1 MALNS
6 KTTLKII
13 DALCEGPIEGLVLAG
28 KTKKSVFL
36 NETIITGRQYSRETV
51 KISTRDGTGTQSPFD
66 EGSTFKDQQTTII
79 NVNQEIG
86 SSYSEKLKINDKGDN
101 EVQERKYGDGQV
113 TRAISDADVDF
124 VELVFTIPKL
134 YCVAVEGLARGQL
147 FFAQIKLELHICG
160 VDGAWKKVDV
170 EVKNQKDKN
179 IIKGICT
186 SSYQFKTQTID
197 LRGLRGPYRIRVR
210 KLDFGADIDG
220 SYRNQLEQKFL
231 KEGKKPSEALDRAN
245 TKAAERAREQAFEI
259 SFEDFEDLPEKT
271 PLAGKRA
278 DQILW
283 TSIIVGKKFG
293 TAYPHTALVSLSLD
307 AEEYSTLP
315 ARAYDIKGLRVKIP
329 SSATVRG
336 DELAPGSLNFD
347 PTIAFDGSLKV
358 DEDGVHELH
367 WTTCPVC
374 CFYDLLTNKRY
385 GAGDFIE
392 QSNLNWVDLIEIAKY
407 SNEIVTNPDGTQEA
421 RFAIN
426 TVIGSQAEAFSVL
439 QDMASVFRGMLFW
452 KSDNIQVA
460 ADHGELDS
468 GDVPAIH
475 IFSNSNV
482 VEGSFTYSGSSLKT
496 RSTRVR
502 VRYNDPDNFHK
513 PNFICIEDKDLIE
526 KYGVQEKSVVAF
538 GCTSK
543 YQAQR
548 MGRWI
553 MQSERLHDETVTFS
567 VGIEGLNVL
576 PGQVFE
582 VSDEMRVGVRF
593 AGRIKG
599 ATTSLVR
606 IDYEGVLFD
615 DRTGNVDTW
624 NVFDNEDVDL
634 PSTSNNKVSVVMKD
648 GTIETSSIT
657 SVAGNTLNV
666 SPKFT
671 QAPPDDAL
679 YAIKSNDLVLP
690 KYRCL
695 SIAEGEDGTY
705 AVVGVK
711 HVDGIYR
718 VVEDPAAKLDLVDP
732 FFYSSD
738 PAAPTDVKITFQQ
751 IDDGRNTT
759 NRATVSWTRGL
770 SGSVIE
776 FKVEYKVGEGNWIS
790 RSTTNNSIDITTGLV
805 PGKKLIARVQAI
817 GPAPD
822 RKKSGYGEQEREIPV
837 GGTSDDTSD
846 LAQVTLPPDP
856 ENVTI
861 EAIGVDQVALRW
873 GATASGQKLEGFIA
887 VIKHSSKTD
896 GSGSWANS
904 SILRRVE
911 ARTTSV
917 VLPLLN
923 GEYLIKFQN
932 EQRLRSANAV
942 SAIINIPDGIP
953 RLNFE
958 VFREDQL
965 ANEFGGDK
973 VGVYYNQDYDGLI
986 LDGDASF
993 DAIPDLDTFRPG
1005 PDILASEMV
1014 AGNVYTILTAYATD
1028 FTTVGAPN
1036 NNSGTSFTATGPIP
1050 GVVSF
1055 DDRTDLIDTWSDFDG
1070 PSGTL
1075 YAFIDSHFG
1084 TQLTKGEYFF
1094 QKTVDLGNK
1103 FTVRM
1108 QRVLTTRGLYASDL
1122 IDDRTELV
1130 DTWSDFDGDLP
1141 DDTNVEVYF
1150 RKNSDTSS
1158 AGVNQNSI
1166 TPAGLLGDF
1175 AKEDGSKILQE
1186 DDSSK
1191 FNRDAVL
1198 EFDDW
1203 MPLENNVF
1211 VGRFFQFKAV
1221 LTTDHVDQT
1230 PIVDQLGVT
1239 LQFERRTENSGTIA
1253 SGTSSK
1259 AVLFED
1265 AFYTDADTEVA
1276 VGITAF
1282 EFQSGDYYR
1291 LTNVTG
1297 TGFTI
1302 TFYDSSNAVINRGG
1316 KGIDFQYTAIGYGT
1330 KQS

>member
-13 DALCEGPIEGLVLAG
+13 DALCEGPIEGLVKARQ
-28 KTKKSVFL
+28 SVFL
-36 NETIITGRQYSRETV
+36 NETLITGRQFNEGTV
-51 KISTRDGTGTQSPFD
+51 QYQTKEGTRSQGTFNA
-66 EGSTFKDQQTTII
+66 GSTFQDRQTTIV
-79 NVNQEIG
+79 NVNEQIG
-86 SSYSEKLKINDKGDN
+86 SSYSEQLNAEGTLRKGDPD
-101 EVQERKYGDGQV
+101 YGTGQI
-113 TRAISDADVDF
+113 TRTITDVDVDF
-124 VELVFTIPKL
+124 VELIFTIPKL

-160 VDGAWKKVDV
+160 ADGVWNKVNIEVESQVKKNV
-170 EVKNQKDKN
+170 
-179 IIKGICT
+179 IKGICT

-197 LRGLRGPYRIRVR
+197 LSRKKYGKGPYRIRVR
-210 KLDFGADIDG
+210 KIEFD
-220 SYRNQLEQKFL
+220 NPE
-231 KEGKKPSEALDRAN
+231 N
-245 TKAAERAREQAFEI
+245 AFEI
-259 SFEDFEDLPEKT
+259 SFNDFVDIPKET
-271 PLAGKRA
+271 PIASKRA
-278 DQILW
+278 DQIFW

-293 TAYPHTALVSLSLD
+293 TAYPHTALVFLSLD
-307 AEEYSTLP
+307 SEEYSTLP
-315 ARAYDIKGLRVKIP
+315 ARAYDVKGLKVKIP
-329 SSATVRG
+329 SNATVAKSGR
-336 DELAPGSLNFD
+336 LQFD
-347 PTIAFDGSLKV
+347 DSVPFDGSLRT
-358 DEDGVHELH
+358 DEF

-385 GAGDFIE
+385 GAGDFIN

-407 SNEIVTNPDGTQEA
+407 CNEQVEHVDDQGETRKEA

-452 KSDNIQVA
+452 KSDNVQIA
-460 ADHGELDS
+460 ADHGELNDTVAS
-468 GDVPAIH
+468 SPKNVPAIH
-475 IFSNSNV
+475 VFSNSNV
-482 VEGSFTYSGSSLKT
+482 VNGSFSYSGSSLKT

-513 PNFICIEDKDLIE
+513 PNFICIEDRSLID

-543 YQAQR
+543 HQAQR

-553 MQSERLHDETVTFS
+553 MQSEKLHDETVTFS
-567 VGIEGLNVL
+567 VGLEGLNVL

-582 VSDEMRVGVRF
+582 VSDEMRFGTRL
-593 AGRIKG
+593 AGRIVG
-599 ATTSLVR
+599 VSNDSTPPFVR
-606 IDYEGVLFD
+606 IDQ
-615 DRTGNVDTW
+615 TAS
-624 NVFDNEDVDL
+624 L
-634 PSTSNNKVSVVMKD
+634 PSGTNNKLTVVMKD
-648 GTIETSSIT
+648 GTIETRDIA
-657 SVAGNTLNV
+657 SVSGNEVRLASAYAQV
-666 SPKFT
+666 
-671 QAPPDDAL
+671 PPDDAL
-679 YAIKSNDLVLP
+679 YAIKNDSAVLS

-695 SIAEGEDGTY
+695 SVAEGEEGTY

-718 VVEDPAAKLDLVDP
+718 VVEDPSAKLDLPDP
-732 FFYSSD
+732 VFYGAEPST
-738 PAAPTDVKITFQQ
+738 PTDIKITFQQ

-770 SGSVIE
+770 SGPVIE
-776 FKVEYKVGEGNWIS
+776 FKVRYKVGDGGNWINQ
-790 RSTTNNSIDITTGLV
+790 TTNNNSIDISTGLV
-805 PGKKLIARVQAI
+805 PGKLLIVQVKAI

-822 RKKSGYGEQEREIPV
+822 RKESAYSALFNREIPV

-856 ENVTI
+856 EDVSI

-873 GATASGQKLEGFIA
+873 GATASGQKLEAFVA

-896 GSGSWANS
+896 GTGSWSNS
-904 SILRRVE
+904 TVLRKVE

-932 EQRLRSANAV
+932 EQNLRSANAV
-942 SAIINIPDGIP
+942 SALINIPDGIP
-953 RLNFE
+953 RLNHE
-958 VFREDQL
+958 VIREDQL

-973 VGVYYNQDYDGLI
+973 AGVYYSQDYDGLI

-993 DAIPDLDTFRPG
+993 DAIPALDTFRAG
-1005 PDILASEMV
+1005 DDILASEIE
-1014 AGNVYTILTAYATD
+1014 AGKVYTILAAGTTD
-1028 FTTVGAPN
+1028 FTAVGAADN
-1036 NNSGTSFTATGPIP
+1036 NTGTSFTATGPAT
-1050 GVVSF
+1050 G
-1055 DDRTDLIDTWSDFDG
+1055 
-1070 PSGTL
+1070 SGTL
-1075 YAFIDSHFG
+1075 YGFIDSHFG
-1084 TQLTKGEYFF
+1084 TQLTRGEYFF
-1094 QKTVDLGNK
+1094 QKTVDLGGK
-1103 FTVRM
+1103 FSVRM
-1108 QRVLTTRGLYASDL
+1108 QRVLTARGLYTSAL
-1122 IDDRTELV
+1122 IDDRSELI

-1150 RKNSDTSS
+1150 RKSDLAATVSDFVNEDGTDKILYEDNSNIEQNSDL
-1158 AGVNQNSI
+1158 V
-1166 TPAGLLGDF
+1166 
-1175 AKEDGSKILQE
+1175 
-1186 DDSSK
+1186 
-1191 FNRDAVL
+1191 
-1198 EFDDW
+1198 FDDW
-1203 MPLENNVF
+1203 IPLENNAYM
-1211 VGRFFQFKAV
+1211 GRTFQFKAV

-1253 SGTSSK
+1253 SGATSK
-1259 AVLFED
+1259 AVLFEN

-1282 EFQSGDYYR
+1282 NLQSGDYYR
-1291 LTNVTG
+1291 LTSVTG

-1302 TFYDSSNAVINRGG
+1302 TFYNSSNTVIDRN
-1316 KGIDFQYTAIGYGT
+1316 FQYTAIGYGT

>member
-13 DALCEGPIEGLVLAG
+13 DALCEGPIEGLVEVRKG
-28 KTKKSVFL
+28 GKKSVFL
-36 NETIITGRQYSRETV
+36 NETIVTGKQFTDQTV
-51 KISTRDGTGTQSPFD
+51 KILTKEGTATQGAFE
-66 EGSTFKDQQTTII
+66 EGSTFEDQQTTII
-79 NVNQEIG
+79 NVNREIG
-86 SSYSEKLKINDKGDN
+86 SSYSEELTADN
-101 EVQERKYGDGQV
+101 KVKRRNYGKGQV
-113 TRAISDADVDF
+113 TQAIAQTDIDF

-134 YCVAVEGLARGQL
+134 FCVAEEGLARGQL

-160 VDGAWKKVDV
+160 TDGVWNPVNIHV
-170 EVKNQKDKN
+170 ESQERKN

-197 LRGLRGPYRIRVR
+197 LTKNKYGKGPYKIRVR
-210 KLDFGADIDG
+210 KIEFNEPED
-220 SYRNQLEQKFL
+220 
-231 KEGKKPSEALDRAN
+231 
-245 TKAAERAREQAFEI
+245 AFEI
-259 SFEDFEDLPEKT
+259 SFRDFEDVPKKT
-271 PLAGKRA
+271 PIASKRA
-278 DQILW
+278 DQILL

-315 ARAYDIKGLRVKIP
+315 ARAYDIKGLKVKIP
-329 SSATVRG
+329 SNASVEKSGR
-336 DELAPGSLNFD
+336 LNFD
-347 PTIAFDGSLKV
+347 NKPFDGSLQ
-358 DEDGVHELH
+358 ENEA

-385 GAGDFIE
+385 GSGDFIDE
-392 QSNLNWVDLIEIAKY
+392 SNLNWVDLIEIAKY
-407 SNEIVTNPDGTQEA
+407 CNEEVEYIDDQLEVQKEA

-452 KSDNIQVA
+452 KSDNVQVA
-460 ADHGELDS
+460 ADHGELD
-468 GDVPAIH
+468 GGHVPAIH
-475 IFSNSNV
+475 AFSNSNV
-482 VEGSFTYSGSSLKT
+482 VNGSFSYSGSSLKT

-513 PNFICIEDKDLIE
+513 PNFICIEDRSLVE

-553 MQSERLHDETVTFS
+553 MQSEKLHDETVTFS
-567 VGIEGLNVL
+567 VGLEGLNVL

-582 VSDEMRVGVRF
+582 VSDEMRTGVRF
-593 AGRIKG
+593 AGRILG

-606 IDYEGVLFD
+606 IDYQPVLFD
-615 DRTGNVDTW
+615 NRTGNIDTW
-624 NVFDNEDVDL
+624 SVFDNEDVGL
-634 PSTSNNKVSVVMKD
+634 PSASNNKISVVMKD

-666 SPKFT
+666 SPEFT

-711 HVDGIYR
+711 HVDGIYT
-718 VVEDPAAKLDLVDP
+718 VVEDPSAKLELAPP
-732 FFYSSD
+732 FFYGSEPD
-738 PAAPTDVKITFQQ
+738 APTDVKITFQQ

-776 FKVEYKVGEGNWIS
+776 FKVRYKVGDGGNWINQF
-790 RSTTNNSIDITTGLV
+790 TNNNSIDISTGLV
-805 PGKKLIARVQAI
+805 PGKLLIVDVKAV

-822 RKKSGYGEQEREIPV
+822 RKESDYTRQTREIPV
-837 GGTSDDTSD
+837 GGTSDDSSD

-904 SILRRVE
+904 SILRKVE

-958 VFREDQL
+958 VIREDQL

-973 VGVYYNQDYDGLI
+973 VGVYYNQEYDGLI

-993 DAIPDLDTFRPG
+993 DAISSLDG
-1005 PDILASEMV
+1005 
-1014 AGNVYTILTAYATD
+1014 
-1028 FTTVGAPN
+1028 
-1036 NNSGTSFTATGPIP
+1036 FTAN
-1050 GVVSF
+1050 
-1055 DDRTDLIDTWSDFDG
+1055 
-1070 PSGTL
+1070 
-1075 YAFIDSHFG
+1075 IDSHFG
-1084 TQLTKGEYFF
+1084 TQLTRGEYFF
-1094 QKTVDLGNK
+1094 QKTVDFGGK
-1103 FTVRM
+1103 YSVRL

-1122 IDDRTELV
+1122 IDDRSELI
-1130 DTWSDFDGDLP
+1130 DTWSDFDGDVP
-1141 DDTNVEVYF
+1141 DDTNVQVYF
-1150 RKNSDTSS
+1150 RKSDLAATVSDFVAEDGTDRILYEDNSNIEQNSDL
-1158 AGVNQNSI
+1158 A
-1166 TPAGLLGDF
+1166 
-1175 AKEDGSKILQE
+1175 
-1186 DDSSK
+1186 
-1191 FNRDAVL
+1191 
-1198 EFDDW
+1198 FDDW
-1203 MPLENNVF
+1203 IPLENNAY
-1211 VGRFFQFKAV
+1211 VGRTFQFKAV

-1239 LQFERRTENSGTIA
+1239 LQLERRTENSGTIT
-1253 SGTSSK
+1253 SGASSK
-1259 AVLFED
+1259 AVAFVD
-1265 AFYTDADTEVA
+1265 DFYTDADTKVA

-1282 EFQSGDYYR
+1282 DMEAGDYFV
-1291 LTNVTG
+1291 LDPNTVTG
-1297 TGFTI
+1297 SSFII
-1302 TFYDSSNAVINRGG
+1302 TFKNGSTVISR
-1316 KGIDFQYTAIGYGT
+1316 DFQYTAIGYGT

>member
-13 DALCEGPIEGLVLAG
+13 DALCEGPIEGLVETG
-28 KTKKSVFL
+28 DREKKSVFL
-36 NETIITGRQYSRETV
+36 NETIVTRQQLTDRTV
-51 KISTRDGTGTQSPFD
+51 QFLTKEGTGTQGTFE
-66 EGSTFKDQQTTII
+66 EGSTFEDQQTTII
-79 NVNQEIG
+79 DVNREIG
-86 SSYSEKLKINDKGDN
+86 SSYSEELTSDN
-101 EVQERKYGDGQV
+101 KVKSRNYGKGQV
-113 TRAISDADVDF
+113 VQAITQTDIDF

-134 YCVAVEGLARGQL
+134 FCVAEEGLARGQL

-160 VDGAWKKVDV
+160 VDGAWGKPIDIEV
-170 EVKNQKDKN
+170 ESQEKKN

-186 SSYQFKTQTID
+186 SAYQFKTQAID
-197 LRGLRGPYRIRVR
+197 LTGKKGPYKIRVR
-210 KLDFGADIDG
+210 KIEFNEPED
-220 SYRNQLEQKFL
+220 
-231 KEGKKPSEALDRAN
+231 
-245 TKAAERAREQAFEI
+245 AFEI
-259 SFEDFEDLPEKT
+259 SFRDFEDVPKKT
-271 PLAGKRA
+271 PIASKRA
-278 DQILW
+278 DQILL

-293 TAYPHTALVSLSLD
+293 TAFPHTALVSLSLD

-315 ARAYDIKGLRVKIP
+315 ARAYDVKGLKVQIP
-329 SSATVRG
+329 SNASVEKSGR
-336 DELAPGSLNFD
+336 LKFD
-347 PTIAFDGSLKV
+347 NVPFDGSLQ
-358 DEDGVHELH
+358 ENRA

-385 GAGDFIE
+385 GAGDFINE
-392 QSNLNWVDLIEIAKY
+392 SNLNWVDLIEIAKY
-407 SNEIVTNPDGTQEA
+407 CNEQVEYVDDQLQTQKEA

-452 KSDNIQVA
+452 KSDNVQIA
-460 ADHGELDS
+460 ADHGELNDTVES
-468 GDVPAIH
+468 APKNVPAIH
-475 IFSNSNV
+475 VFSNSNV
-482 VEGSFTYSGSSLKT
+482 VNGSFSYSGSSLKT

-513 PNFICIEDKDLIE
+513 PNFICIEDRSLID

-543 YQAQR
+543 HQAQR

-553 MQSERLHDETVTFS
+553 MQSEKLHDETVTFS
-567 VGIEGLNVL
+567 VGLEGLNVL

-582 VSDEMRVGVRF
+582 VSDEMRFGTRL
-593 AGRIKG
+593 AGRIVG
-599 ATTSLVR
+599 VSNDSTPPFVR
-606 IDYEGVLFD
+606 IDQ
-615 DRTGNVDTW
+615 TAS
-624 NVFDNEDVDL
+624 L
-634 PSTSNNKVSVVMKD
+634 PSGTNNKLTVVMKD
-648 GTIETSSIT
+648 GSIETRDIA
-657 SVAGNTLNV
+657 SVSGNEVRLA
-666 SPKFT
+666 SAYT
-671 QAPPDDAL
+671 QVPPDDAL
-679 YAIKSNDLVLP
+679 YAIKNDSAVLS

-695 SIAEGEDGTY
+695 SVAEGEEGTY

-718 VVEDPAAKLDLVDP
+718 VVEDPSAKLNSPNP
-732 FFYSSD
+732 FFFGAEPST
-738 PAAPTDVKITFQQ
+738 PTDVKITFQQ

-770 SGSVIE
+770 SGSVISFKIR
-776 FKVEYKVGEGNWIS
+776 FKVGDGGNWINQ
-790 RSTTNNSIDITTGLV
+790 TTNNNSIDISTGLV
-805 PGKKLIARVQAI
+805 PGKQLIVQVKAI
-817 GPAPD
+817 GPDPD
-822 RKKSGYGEQEREIPV
+822 RKESAYSTGVTREIPV
-837 GGTSDDTSD
+837 GGTSDDSSD

-856 ENVTI
+856 EDVTI

-904 SILRRVE
+904 SILRKIE

-932 EQRLRSANAV
+932 EQRLRSASAV

-953 RLNFE
+953 RLNHE
-958 VFREDQL
+958 VIREDQL

-993 DAIPDLDTFRPG
+993 DDISNLDG
-1005 PDILASEMV
+1005 
-1014 AGNVYTILTAYATD
+1014 
-1028 FTTVGAPN
+1028 
-1036 NNSGTSFTATGPIP
+1036 FTAN
-1050 GVVSF
+1050 
-1055 DDRTDLIDTWSDFDG
+1055 
-1070 PSGTL
+1070 
-1075 YAFIDSHFG
+1075 IDSHFG
-1084 TQLTKGEYFF
+1084 TQLVRGEYFF

-1103 FTVRM
+1103 FSVRI

-1130 DTWSDFDGDLP
+1130 DTWSDFDGLLP

-1150 RKNSDTSS
+1150 RKNIDS
-1158 AGVNQNSI
+1158 QNSL
-1166 TPAGLLGDF
+1166 TPAGLTGDI
-1175 AKEDGSKILQE
+1175 ALEDGSKILQE
-1186 DDSSK
+1186 DNSSK
-1191 FNRDAVL
+1191 FNREAVL
-1198 EFDDW
+1198 EFEDW
-1203 MPLENNVF
+1203 IPLENNAYA
-1211 VGRFFQFKAV
+1211 GRFFQFKAV

-1239 LQFERRTENSGTIA
+1239 LQFERRTENST
-1253 SGTSSK
+1253 TFSSESLRTLRDNDPEILTD
-1259 AVLFED
+1259 VVFIN
-1265 AFYTDADTEVA
+1265 AFYADADTEVT

-1282 EFQSGDYYR
+1282 GLQSGDYYR
-1291 LTNVTG
+1291 ITNLTG
-1297 TGFTI
+1297 AGFDI
-1302 TFYDSSNAVINRGG
+1302 DFYDSSNTVIDRN
-1316 KGIDFQYTAIGYGT
+1316 FQYTAIGYGT

>member
-13 DALCEGPIEGLVLAG
+13 EALCEGPIEGLVLAG
-28 KTKKSVFL
+28 KSKKSVFL
-36 NETIITGRQYSRETV
+36 NETLVTGRQYRTETV
-51 KISTRDGTGTQSPFD
+51 RILTKDGTSTQGTFE
-66 EGSTFKDQQTTII
+66 EGSTFEDQQTTII
-79 NVNQEIG
+79 NVNREIG
-86 SSYSEKLKINDKGDN
+86 SSYSEELTDDN
-101 EVQERKYGDGQV
+101 KVRSRNYGKGQV
-113 TRAISDADVDF
+113 VQAISQTDIDF

-134 YCVAVEGLARGQL
+134 FCVAEEGLARGQL

-160 VDGAWKKVDV
+160 TDGTWNPVNIHV
-170 EVKNQKDKN
+170 ESQERKN

-197 LRGLRGPYRIRVR
+197 LTKNKYGKGPYKIRVR
-210 KLDFGADIDG
+210 KIEFNEPED
-220 SYRNQLEQKFL
+220 
-231 KEGKKPSEALDRAN
+231 
-245 TKAAERAREQAFEI
+245 AFEI
-259 SFEDFEDLPEKT
+259 SFRDFEEVSKKT
-271 PLAGKRA
+271 PIASKRA
-278 DQILW
+278 DQILL

-315 ARAYDIKGLRVKIP
+315 ARAYEVKGLKVKIP
-329 SSATVRG
+329 SNASVGKSGR
-336 DELAPGSLNFD
+336 LKFD
-347 PTIAFDGSLKV
+347 DVPFDGSLKV

-385 GAGDFIE
+385 GAGDFINE
-392 QSNLNWVDLIEIAKY
+392 SNLNWVDLIEIAKY
-407 SNEIVTNPDGTQEA
+407 CNEQVEYVDDQGETQKEA

-452 KSDNIQVA
+452 KSDNVQIA
-460 ADHGELDS
+460 ADHGELNDTVES
-468 GDVPAIH
+468 APKNVPAIH
-475 IFSNSNV
+475 VFSNSNV
-482 VEGSFTYSGSSLKT
+482 VNGSFSYSGSSLKT

-513 PNFICIEDKDLIE
+513 PNFICIEDRSLID

-543 YQAQR
+543 HQAQR

-553 MQSERLHDETVTFS
+553 MQSEKLHDETVTFS
-567 VGIEGLNVL
+567 VGLEGLNVL

-582 VSDEMRVGVRF
+582 VSDEMRFGTRL
-593 AGRIKG
+593 AGRIVG
-599 ATTSLVR
+599 VSNDSTPPFVR
-606 IDYEGVLFD
+606 IDQ
-615 DRTGNVDTW
+615 TAS
-624 NVFDNEDVDL
+624 L
-634 PSTSNNKVSVVMKD
+634 PSGTNNKLTVVMKD
-648 GTIETSSIT
+648 GTLETRDIA
-657 SVAGNTLNV
+657 SVSGNEVRLV
-666 SPKFT
+666 SAYT
-671 QAPPDDAL
+671 QVPPDDAL
-679 YAIKSNDLVLP
+679 YAIKNDSVVLS

-695 SIAEGEDGTY
+695 SVAEGEDGAY

-718 VVEDPAAKLDLVDP
+718 VVEDPSAKLVSPDP
-732 FFYSSD
+732 FFVGAKPD
-738 PAAPTDVKITFQQ
+738 TPTDVKITFKQ

-770 SGSVIE
+770 SGSVID
-776 FKVEYKVGEGNWIS
+776 FKVRYKVGDGGNWIN
-790 RSTTNNSIDITTGLV
+790 RSTNNNFIDISTGLV
-805 PGKKLIARVQAI
+805 IGKQLIVQIKAI

-822 RKKSGYGEQEREIPV
+822 RKESDYTIGVSREIPI
-837 GGTSDDTSD
+837 GGTSDDSSD
-846 LAQVTLPPDP
+846 LPQVTLPPDP
-856 ENVTI
+856 EDVTI
-861 EAIGVDQVALRW
+861 EAIGVDQVVLRW
-873 GATASGQKLEGFIA
+873 GATASGQKLEGFVA
-887 VIKHSSKTD
+887 VIKHTSKTD
-896 GSGSWANS
+896 GSGSWSNS
-904 SILRRVE
+904 SILRKVE

-932 EQRLRSANAV
+932 EQRLRSASAV

-953 RLNFE
+953 RLNHE

-993 DAIPDLDTFRPG
+993 DAISDLDG
-1005 PDILASEMV
+1005 
-1014 AGNVYTILTAYATD
+1014 
-1028 FTTVGAPN
+1028 
-1036 NNSGTSFTATGPIP
+1036 FTAN
-1050 GVVSF
+1050 
-1055 DDRTDLIDTWSDFDG
+1055 
-1070 PSGTL
+1070 
-1075 YAFIDSHFG
+1075 IDSHFG
-1084 TQLTKGEYFF
+1084 TQLSKGEYFF
-1094 QKTVDLGNK
+1094 QKAVDLGGK
-1103 FTVRM
+1103 FSVRM
-1108 QRVLTTRGLYASDL
+1108 QRVLTTRGLYVSDL
-1122 IDDRTELV
+1122 IDDRTELI

-1150 RKNSDTSS
+1150 RKSDLAATVSDF
-1158 AGVNQNSI
+1158 VN
-1166 TPAGLLGDF
+1166 
-1175 AKEDGSKILQE
+1175 EDGTDRILYE
-1186 DDSSK
+1186 DNSNIEQDS
-1191 FNRDAVL
+1191 DLVV
-1198 EFDDW
+1198 EEW
-1203 MPLENNVF
+1203 IPLENNVY
-1211 VGRFFQFKAV
+1211 VGRTFQFKAV

-1253 SGTSSK
+1253 SGPSSK
-1259 AVLFED
+1259 AVLFRD
-1265 AFYTDADTEVA
+1265 AFYTDVDTEVT

-1282 EFQSGDYYR
+1282 ELQSGDYYR
-1291 LTNVTG
+1291 LTNVSG

-1302 TFYDSSNAVINRGG
+1302 TFYNSSNTVIDRN
-1316 KGIDFQYTAIGYGT
+1316 FQYTAIGYGT

>member
-36 NETIITGRQYSRETV
+36 NETIVTGRQYSTETV
-51 KISTRDGTGTQSPFD
+51 KILTKEGTGTQGTFE
-66 EGSTFKDQQTTII
+66 EGSTFNDQQTTIED
-79 NVNQEIG
+79 VNQEVG
-86 SSYSEKLKINDKGDN
+86 SSYSEELTEDGTNKVKKRD
-101 EVQERKYGDGQV
+101 YGPGQV
-113 TRAISDADVDF
+113 TRAIAKTDIDF

-134 YCVAVEGLARGQL
+134 FCRAQEGLARGQL
-147 FFAQIKLELHICG
+147 FFAQIKLEVHICG
-160 VDGAWKKVDV
+160 TDGAWNKVNI
-170 EVKNQKDKN
+170 ETESQEKKN

-197 LRGLRGPYRIRVR
+197 LTKKKYGKGPYRIRVR
-210 KLDFGADIDG
+210 KVEF
-220 SYRNQLEQKFL
+220 NNPE
-231 KEGKKPSEALDRAN
+231 N
-245 TKAAERAREQAFEI
+245 AFEI
-259 SFEDFEDLPEKT
+259 SFEDFEDVPEDK
-271 PLAGKRA
+271 PIASSRA
-278 DQILW
+278 DQIIW
-283 TSIIVGKKFG
+283 TSMIVGKKFG

-315 ARAYDIKGLRVKIP
+315 ARAYEIKGLRVKIP

-336 DELAPGSLNFD
+336 DELAPGSLEFD
-347 PTIAFDGSLKV
+347 TTVPFDGSLQ
-358 DEDGVHELH
+358 ENSA

-385 GAGDFIE
+385 GAGDFID

-407 SNEIVTNPDGTQEA
+407 SNEIVTTPDNTKEA

-426 TVIGSQAEAFSVL
+426 TVIGSQAEAFNVL

-452 KSDNIQVA
+452 KSDNVQVA
-460 ADHGELDS
+460 ADHGELD
-468 GDVPAIH
+468 GGNVPAIH
-475 IFSNSNV
+475 VFSNSNV
-482 VEGSFTYSGSSLKT
+482 VNGSFTYNGSSLKT

-513 PNFICIEDKDLIE
+513 PNFICIEDRALVD

-553 MQSERLHDETVTFS
+553 MQSEKLHDETVTFS
-567 VGIEGLNVL
+567 VGLEGLNVL

-582 VSDEMRVGVRF
+582 VSDEMRFGTRL
-593 AGRIKG
+593 AGRIVG
-599 ATTSLVR
+599 VSNDSTPPFVR
-606 IDYEGVLFD
+606 IDQ
-615 DRTGNVDTW
+615 TAS
-624 NVFDNEDVDL
+624 L
-634 PSTSNNKVSVVMKD
+634 PSSSGNKLTVVMKD
-648 GTIETSSIT
+648 GTIETRDI
-657 SVAGNTLNV
+657 ANV
-666 SPKFT
+666 SGNEIRLTSSYT
-671 QAPPDDAL
+671 QVPPDDAL
-679 YAIKSNDLVLP
+679 YAIKSASTVLS

-695 SIAEGEDGTY
+695 SVAEGENGTY

-718 VVEDPAAKLDLVDP
+718 VVESSSPHLDLAALSIYGSQP
-732 FFYSSD
+732 E
-738 PAAPTDVKITFQQ
+738 APTDIKIVFQQ

-759 NRATVSWTRGL
+759 NQATVSWTRGL
-770 SGSVIE
+770 SGPVIG
-776 FKVEYKVGEGNWIS
+776 FKVRYKVGDGGNWIN
-790 RSTTNNSIDITTGLV
+790 RITNNNSIDINTGLV
-805 PGKKLIARVQAI
+805 PEKTLIVQVKAI
-817 GPAPD
+817 GPEPD
-822 RKKSGYGEQEREIPV
+822 RKESDYQEHQREIPV

-856 ENVTI
+856 EDVTI

-873 GATASGQKLEGFIA
+873 GATASGQKLESFVA

-904 SILRRVE
+904 SILRKVE

-993 DAIPDLDTFRPG
+993 DAISSLDG
-1005 PDILASEMV
+1005 
-1014 AGNVYTILTAYATD
+1014 
-1028 FTTVGAPN
+1028 
-1036 NNSGTSFTATGPIP
+1036 FTAN
-1050 GVVSF
+1050 
-1055 DDRTDLIDTWSDFDG
+1055 
-1070 PSGTL
+1070 
-1075 YAFIDSHFG
+1075 IDSHFG

-1094 QKTVDLGNK
+1094 QKTVDLGGK
-1103 FTVRM
+1103 FSVRM

-1122 IDDRTELV
+1122 IDDRTENV

-1141 DDTNVEVYF
+1141 DDTNVELYF
-1150 RKNSDTSS
+1150 RKEDQAKMT
-1158 AGVNQNSI
+1158 A
-1166 TPAGLLGDF
+1166 TPPIPNPDILL
-1175 AKEDGSKILQE
+1175 EDGSTVQLEGDSITFAVTVVNSGGNKYRIDASGIDNEALILIEGNVYIFDQSDASNSGHPLRISATSDGTHGGGSPYTTGVTTVGTPGTAGAYTKIDVAVGAPTLYYYCSAHSGMGGQLNTNQGASYLEQDSDLIFE
-1186 DDSSK
+1186 D
-1191 FNRDAVL
+1191 
-1198 EFDDW
+1198 W
-1203 MPLENNVF
+1203 IPLENNVY
-1211 VGRFFQFKAV
+1211 VGQYFQFKAV

-1230 PIVDQLGVT
+1230 PIVDELGAT
-1239 LQFERRTENSGTIA
+1239 LQLERRTENSTTFSSA
-1253 SGTSSK
+1253 FLRAQRQSGETDVK
-1259 AVLFED
+1259 FKD
-1265 AFYTDADTEVA
+1265 AFYTDADTEVT

-1282 EFQSGDYYR
+1282 NFQSGDYYR
-1291 LTNVTG
+1291 ITNLTG
-1297 TGFTI
+1297 DGFDI
-1302 TFYDSSNAVINRGG
+1302 DFYNSSNSVEDRN
-1316 KGIDFQYTAIGYGT
+1316 FQYTAIGYGT
-1330 KQS
+1330 KQT

>member
-28 KTKKSVFL
+28 RSKKSVFL
-36 NETIITGRQYSRETV
+36 NETIVTGRQYSTETV
-51 KISTRDGTGTQSPFD
+51 KILTKEGTGTQGTFD

-79 NVNQEIG
+79 DVNQQIG
-86 SSYSEKLKINDKGDN
+86 SNYSEQLNSEGTLREGKPN
-101 EVQERKYGDGQV
+101 YGSGQV
-113 TRAISDADVDF
+113 TRAITDVDVDF
-124 VELVFTIPKL
+124 VELIFTIPKL

-160 VDGAWKKVDV
+160 ADGVWNKVNV
-170 EVKNQKDKN
+170 EVENQERKN

-197 LRGLRGPYRIRVR
+197 LTKKRYGEGPYRIRVR
-210 KLDFGADIDG
+210 KIEFNNPED
-220 SYRNQLEQKFL
+220 
-231 KEGKKPSEALDRAN
+231 
-245 TKAAERAREQAFEI
+245 AFEI
-259 SFEDFEDLPEKT
+259 SFRDFEDLPQKT
-271 PLAGKRA
+271 PIANKRA

-293 TAYPHTALVSLSLD
+293 TAYPHTALVSLSLE

-315 ARAYDIKGLRVKIP
+315 ARAYELKGLKVKIP

-336 DELAPGSLNFD
+336 DDEDGPGSLEFD
-347 PTIAFDGSLKV
+347 STVPFDGSLQAN
-358 DEDGVHELH
+358 EA

-385 GAGDFIE
+385 GSGDFID

-407 SNEIVTNPDGTQEA
+407 SNEIVTNSDGSKEA

-452 KSDNIQVA
+452 KSDNVQVA
-460 ADHGELDS
+460 ADHGELD
-468 GDVPAIH
+468 GGNVPAIH
-475 IFSNSNV
+475 VFSNSNV
-482 VEGSFTYSGSSLKT
+482 VNGSFSYSGSSLKT

-513 PNFICIEDKDLIE
+513 PNFICIEDRSLID

-553 MQSERLHDETVTFS
+553 MQSERLHDDTVTFS
-567 VGIEGLNVL
+567 VGLEGLNVL

-582 VSDEMRVGVRF
+582 VSDEMRFGTRL
-593 AGRIKG
+593 AGRIVG
-599 ATTSLVR
+599 VSNDSTPPFVR
-606 IDYEGVLFD
+606 IDQ
-615 DRTGNVDTW
+615 TAS
-624 NVFDNEDVDL
+624 L
-634 PSTSNNKVSVVMKD
+634 PSGTNNKLTVVMKD
-648 GTIETSSIT
+648 GTLETRDIA
-657 SVAGNTLNV
+657 SVSGNEVRLA
-666 SPKFT
+666 SAYT
-671 QAPPDDAL
+671 QVPPDDAL
-679 YAIKSNDLVLP
+679 YAIKNDSAVLS
-690 KYRCL
+690 KFRCL
-695 SIAEGEDGTY
+695 SVAEGEDGTY

-718 VVEDPAAKLDLVDP
+718 VVEDPAAKLDLPDP

-738 PAAPTDVKITFQQ
+738 PESPTDVKITFQQ

-770 SGSVIE
+770 SGPVIG
-776 FKVEYKVGEGNWIS
+776 FNVRYKVGDGGNWIND
-790 RSTTNNSIDITTGLV
+790 STNNNSIDISTGLV
-805 PGKKLIARVQAI
+805 PGKKLIVQVQAI

-822 RKKSGYGEQEREIPV
+822 RKKSVYEDAEVTREIPV

-856 ENVTI
+856 EDVTI

-873 GATASGQKLEGFIA
+873 GATASGQKLESFVA

-904 SILRRVE
+904 SILRKIE
-911 ARTTSV
+911 ARTTTV

-932 EQRLRSANAV
+932 EQNLRSLNAV

-953 RLNFE
+953 RLNHE
-958 VFREDQL
+958 VIREDQL

-993 DAIPDLDTFRPG
+993 DAISSLDG
-1005 PDILASEMV
+1005 
-1014 AGNVYTILTAYATD
+1014 
-1028 FTTVGAPN
+1028 
-1036 NNSGTSFTATGPIP
+1036 FTAN
-1050 GVVSF
+1050 
-1055 DDRTDLIDTWSDFDG
+1055 
-1070 PSGTL
+1070 
-1075 YAFIDSHFG
+1075 IDSHFG
-1084 TQLTKGEYFF
+1084 TQLTRGEYFF
-1094 QKTVDLGNK
+1094 QKTVDLGGK
-1103 FTVRM
+1103 FSVRM

-1122 IDDRTELV
+1122 IDDRSELI

-1150 RKNSDTSS
+1150 RKSDLAATVSDFVNEDGTDKILYEDNSNIEQNSDL
-1158 AGVNQNSI
+1158 A
-1166 TPAGLLGDF
+1166 
-1175 AKEDGSKILQE
+1175 
-1186 DDSSK
+1186 
-1191 FNRDAVL
+1191 
-1198 EFDDW
+1198 FDDW
-1203 MPLENNVF
+1203 IPLENNVY
-1211 VGRFFQFKAV
+1211 VGRTFQFKAV
-1221 LTTDHVDQT
+1221 LSTDHVDQT

-1239 LQFERRTENSGTIA
+1239 LQFERRTENSKTIA

-1259 AVLFED
+1259 AVLFDD
-1265 AFYTDADTEVA
+1265 AFYTDTDTEVT

-1302 TFYDSSNAVINRGG
+1302 TFYNSSNAVIDRN
-1316 KGIDFQYTAIGYGT
+1316 FQYTAIGYGT
-1330 KQS
+1330 KQA

>member
-13 DALCEGPIEGLVLAG
+13 DALCEGPIEGLVETG
-28 KTKKSVFL
+28 DREKKSVFL
-36 NETIITGRQYSRETV
+36 NETIVTRQQLTDRTV
-51 KISTRDGTGTQSPFD
+51 QFLTKEGTGTQGTFE
-66 EGSTFKDQQTTII
+66 EGSTFEDQQTTII
-79 NVNQEIG
+79 DVNREIG
-86 SSYSEKLKINDKGDN
+86 SSYSEELTSDN
-101 EVQERKYGDGQV
+101 KVKSRNYGKGQV
-113 TRAISDADVDF
+113 VQAITQTDIDF

-134 YCVAVEGLARGQL
+134 FCVAEEGLARGQL

-160 VDGAWKKVDV
+160 VDGAWGKPIDIEV
-170 EVKNQKDKN
+170 ESQEKKN

-186 SSYQFKTQTID
+186 SAYQFKTQAID
-197 LRGLRGPYRIRVR
+197 LTGKKGPYKIRVR
-210 KLDFGADIDG
+210 KIEFNEPED
-220 SYRNQLEQKFL
+220 
-231 KEGKKPSEALDRAN
+231 
-245 TKAAERAREQAFEI
+245 AFEI
-259 SFEDFEDLPEKT
+259 SFRDFEDVPKKT
-271 PLAGKRA
+271 PIASKRA
-278 DQILW
+278 DQILL

-293 TAYPHTALVSLSLD
+293 TAFPHTALVSLSLD

-315 ARAYDIKGLRVKIP
+315 ARAYDVKGLKVQIP
-329 SSATVRG
+329 SNASVEKSGR
-336 DELAPGSLNFD
+336 LKFD
-347 PTIAFDGSLKV
+347 NVPFDGSLQ
-358 DEDGVHELH
+358 ENRA

-385 GAGDFIE
+385 GAGDFINE
-392 QSNLNWVDLIEIAKY
+392 SNLNWVDLIEIAKY
-407 SNEIVTNPDGTQEA
+407 CNEQVEYVDDQLQTQKEA

-452 KSDNIQVA
+452 KSDNVQIA
-460 ADHGELDS
+460 ADHGELNDTVES
-468 GDVPAIH
+468 APKNVPAIH
-475 IFSNSNV
+475 VFSNSNV
-482 VEGSFTYSGSSLKT
+482 VNGSFSYSGSSLKT

-513 PNFICIEDKDLIE
+513 PNFICIEDRSLID

-543 YQAQR
+543 HQAQR

-553 MQSERLHDETVTFS
+553 MQSEKLHDETVTFS
-567 VGIEGLNVL
+567 VGLEGLNVL

-582 VSDEMRVGVRF
+582 VSDEMRFGTRL
-593 AGRIKG
+593 AGRIVG
-599 ATTSLVR
+599 VSNDSTPPFVR
-606 IDYEGVLFD
+606 IDQ
-615 DRTGNVDTW
+615 TAS
-624 NVFDNEDVDL
+624 L
-634 PSTSNNKVSVVMKD
+634 PSGTNNKLTVVMKD
-648 GTIETSSIT
+648 GSIETRDIA
-657 SVAGNTLNV
+657 SVSGNEVRLA
-666 SPKFT
+666 SAYT
-671 QAPPDDAL
+671 QVPPDDAL
-679 YAIKSNDLVLP
+679 YAIKNDSAVLS

-695 SIAEGEDGTY
+695 SVAEGEEGTY

-718 VVEDPAAKLDLVDP
+718 VVEDPSAKLNSPNP
-732 FFYSSD
+732 FFFGAEPST
-738 PAAPTDVKITFQQ
+738 PTDVKITFQQ

-770 SGSVIE
+770 SGSVISFKIR
-776 FKVEYKVGEGNWIS
+776 FKVGDGGNWINQ
-790 RSTTNNSIDITTGLV
+790 TTNNNSIDISTGLV
-805 PGKKLIARVQAI
+805 PGKQLIVQVKAI
-817 GPAPD
+817 GPDPD
-822 RKKSGYGEQEREIPV
+822 RKESAYSTGVTREIPV
-837 GGTSDDTSD
+837 GGTSDDSSD

-856 ENVTI
+856 EDVTI

-904 SILRRVE
+904 SILRKIE

-932 EQRLRSANAV
+932 EQRLRSASAV

-953 RLNFE
+953 RLNHE
-958 VFREDQL
+958 VIREDQL

-993 DAIPDLDTFRPG
+993 DAISNLDG
-1005 PDILASEMV
+1005 
-1014 AGNVYTILTAYATD
+1014 
-1028 FTTVGAPN
+1028 
-1036 NNSGTSFTATGPIP
+1036 FTAN
-1050 GVVSF
+1050 
-1055 DDRTDLIDTWSDFDG
+1055 
-1070 PSGTL
+1070 
-1075 YAFIDSHFG
+1075 IDSHFG
-1084 TQLTKGEYFF
+1084 TQLVRGEYFF

-1103 FTVRM
+1103 FSVRI

-1130 DTWSDFDGDLP
+1130 DTWSDFDGLLP

-1150 RKNSDTSS
+1150 RKNIDS
-1158 AGVNQNSI
+1158 QNSL
-1166 TPAGLLGDF
+1166 TPAGLTGDI
-1175 AKEDGSKILQE
+1175 ALEDGSKILQE
-1186 DDSSK
+1186 DNSSK
-1191 FNRDAVL
+1191 FNREAVL
-1198 EFDDW
+1198 EFEDW
-1203 MPLENNVF
+1203 IPLENNAYA
-1211 VGRFFQFKAV
+1211 GRFFQFKAV

-1239 LQFERRTENSGTIA
+1239 LQFERRTENST
-1253 SGTSSK
+1253 TFSSESLRTLRDNDPEILTD
-1259 AVLFED
+1259 VVFIN
-1265 AFYTDADTEVA
+1265 AFYADADTEVT

-1282 EFQSGDYYR
+1282 GLQSGDYYR
-1291 LTNVTG
+1291 ITNLTG
-1297 TGFTI
+1297 AGFDI
-1302 TFYDSSNAVINRGG
+1302 DFYDSSNTVIDRN
-1316 KGIDFQYTAIGYGT
+1316 FQYTAIGYGT

>member
-13 DALCEGPIEGLVLAG
+13 DALCEGPIEGLA
-28 KTKKSVFL
+28 KERKSVFL
-36 NETIITGRQYSRETV
+36 NETQITNKQFVDKTVQYQTKE
-51 KISTRDGTGTQSPFD
+51 GTGSQGTFE
-66 EGSTFKDQQTTII
+66 EGSTFEDQQTTIV
-79 NVNQEIG
+79 NVNREIG
-86 SSYSEKLKINDKGDN
+86 SSYSEELTEDGTDRVKRGGRN
-101 EVQERKYGDGQV
+101 YGEGQV
-113 TRAISDADVDF
+113 VQAITDVDVDF
-124 VELVFTIPKL
+124 VELIFTVPKL

-160 VDGAWKKVDV
+160 ADGVWNKVNIEV
-170 EVKNQKDKN
+170 ENQAKKN

-186 SSYQFKTQTID
+186 SPYQFKTQAID
-197 LRGLRGPYRIRVR
+197 LTKKKYGKGPYKIRVR
-210 KLDFGADIDG
+210 KVEFDEPED
-220 SYRNQLEQKFL
+220 
-231 KEGKKPSEALDRAN
+231 
-245 TKAAERAREQAFEI
+245 AFEI
-259 SFEDFEDLPEKT
+259 SFKDFEDVPKRT
-271 PLAGKRA
+271 PIANKRA
-278 DQILW
+278 DEILL

-315 ARAYDIKGLRVKIP
+315 ARAYDVKGLKVQIP
-329 SSATVRG
+329 SNATVGKSGR
-336 DELAPGSLNFD
+336 LKFD
-347 PTIAFDGSLKV
+347 DVPFDGSLQ
-358 DEDGVHELH
+358 DNRA

-385 GAGDFIE
+385 GAGDFINE
-392 QSNLNWVDLIEIAKY
+392 SNLNWVDLIEIAKY
-407 SNEIVTNPDGTQEA
+407 CNEQVEYVDDQGETKREA

-452 KSDNIQVA
+452 KSDNVQIA
-460 ADHGELDS
+460 ADHGELDDTVAS
-468 GDVPAIH
+468 APKDVPAIH
-475 IFSNSNV
+475 VFSNSNV
-482 VEGSFTYSGSSLKT
+482 VNGSFSYSGSSLKT

-513 PNFICIEDKDLIE
+513 PNFICIEDRTLID

-553 MQSERLHDETVTFS
+553 MQSEKLHDETVTFS
-567 VGIEGLNVL
+567 VGLEGLNVL
-576 PGQVFE
+576 PGQMFE
-582 VSDEMRVGVRF
+582 VSDEMRFGTRL
-593 AGRIKG
+593 AGRIVG
-599 ATTSLVR
+599 VSNDSTPPFVR
-606 IDYEGVLFD
+606 IDQ
-615 DRTGNVDTW
+615 TAS
-624 NVFDNEDVDL
+624 L
-634 PSTSNNKVSVVMKD
+634 PSGTNNKLTVVMKD
-648 GTIETSSIT
+648 GTIETRDIA
-657 SVAGNTLNV
+657 SVSGNEVRLA
-666 SPKFT
+666 SAYT
-671 QAPPDDAL
+671 QVPPDDAL
-679 YAIKSNDLVLP
+679 YAIKNDSAVMS

-695 SIAEGEDGTY
+695 SVAEGEEGTY

-718 VVEDPAAKLDLVDP
+718 VVEERANKLDSPNP
-732 FFYSSD
+732 FFFGAEPST
-738 PAAPTDVKITFQQ
+738 PTDVKITFQQ

-759 NRATVSWTRGL
+759 NRATVAWTRGL
-770 SGSVIE
+770 SGSVIS
-776 FKVEYKVGEGNWIS
+776 FKVRYKVGDGGNWINQ
-790 RSTTNNSIDITTGLV
+790 STNNNSIDISTGLV
-805 PGKKLIARVQAI
+805 PGKQLIVQVKAI
-817 GPAPD
+817 GPDPD
-822 RKKSGYGEQEREIPV
+822 RKESDYSIGVIREIPV

-846 LAQVTLPPDP
+846 LAQITLPPDP
-856 ENVTI
+856 EDVTI

-904 SILRRVE
+904 SILRKVE

-932 EQRLRSANAV
+932 EQRLRSASAV

-953 RLNFE
+953 RLNHE
-958 VFREDQL
+958 VIREDQL

-993 DAIPDLDTFRPG
+993 DAIPALDTFKAG
-1005 PDILASEMV
+1005 PDIPASEMI
-1014 AGNVYTILTAYATD
+1014 AGKVYTILAAGTTD
-1028 FTTVGAPN
+1028 FTAVGAAN
-1036 NNSGTSFTATGPIP
+1036 NNTGTNFTATGPAT
-1050 GVVSF
+1050 G
-1055 DDRTDLIDTWSDFDG
+1055 
-1070 PSGTL
+1070 SGTL

-1084 TQLTKGEYFF
+1084 TQLTRGEYFF
-1094 QKTVDLGNK
+1094 QKTIDLGGK
-1103 FTVRM
+1103 FSVRM

-1122 IDDRTELV
+1122 IDDRTELI

-1150 RKNSDTSS
+1150 RKSDLAATVSDFVNEDGTDKILYEDSSNIEQNSDL
-1158 AGVNQNSI
+1158 A
-1166 TPAGLLGDF
+1166 
-1175 AKEDGSKILQE
+1175 
-1186 DDSSK
+1186 
-1191 FNRDAVL
+1191 
-1198 EFDDW
+1198 FDDW
-1203 MPLENNVF
+1203 IPLENNVY
-1211 VGRFFQFKAV
+1211 VGRTFQFKAV

-1239 LQFERRTENSGTIA
+1239 LQFERRTENSGTVT
-1253 SGTSSK
+1253 SGESSK

-1265 AFYTDADTEVA
+1265 DFYTDADTKVA

-1282 EFQSGDYYR
+1282 DMEAGDYFVIDPN
-1291 LTNVTG
+1291 TVTG
-1297 TGFTI
+1297 SGFTI
-1302 TFYDSSNAVINRGG
+1302 TFKNGSTVIDR
-1316 KGIDFQYTAIGYGT
+1316 DFQYTAIGYGT
-1330 KQS
+1330 KQT